1 MGFGGANKE
10 KTSVSCMETTSRDRI
25 EELCSLIAP
34 GETLSPFEVRY
45 PEWYTKGGATI
56 EGLCAHTSPF
66 LHRSWEMALAKVS
79 SHAPV
84 VTTSFSLPPKQ
95 SNMPQS
101 FAALTPFPHL
111 NREQM
116 PGVHAKFVPKLKLSL
131 RGCVTKEE
139 LKSLLAAAQV

>member
-1 MGFGGANKE
+1 
-10 KTSVSCMETTSRDRI
+10 
-25 EELCSLIAP
+25 
-34 GETLSPFEVRY
+34 
-45 PEWYTKGGATI
+45 
-56 EGLCAHTSPF
+56 
-66 LHRSWEMALAKVS
+66 MALAKVS

-101 FAALTPFPHL
+101 FAALTPFHL

-116 PGVHAKFVPKLKLSL
+116 PEGGPHAKFVPKLKLSL

-139 LKSLLAAAQV
+139 LKSLLAAAQGVS